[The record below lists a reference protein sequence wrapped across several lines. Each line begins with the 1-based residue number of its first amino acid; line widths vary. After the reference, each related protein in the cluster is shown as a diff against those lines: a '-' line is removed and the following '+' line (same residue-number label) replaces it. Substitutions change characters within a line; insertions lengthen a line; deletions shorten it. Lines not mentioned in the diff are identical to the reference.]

1 MAVTVPDTAAGTG
14 VPLSLVD
21 LPQPHG
27 GNALP
32 QAAGAESAGMV
43 VSDALRERSSNVSLA
58 SERQS
63 GAHQSETDARLFL
76 FVLLGFAAI
85 AAWLAEVLGRKE

>member
-1 MAVTVPDTAAGTG
+1 
-14 VPLSLVD
+14 
-21 LPQPHG
+21 
-27 GNALP
+27 
-32 QAAGAESAGMV
+32 MV
-43 VSDALRERSSNVSLA
+43 VSDALRERSSNVPLA